1 MSLRKVAMKLIKIED
16 EYFVLKDSAALTDE
30 EIKKLQSLRKPDVR
44 TLMGREYDA
53 IDAAASRELRK
64 ELKNKEPQEPSTQ
77 PYKNEAADNKAYL
90 LELKKLAQKLGVQF
104 VFADYK
110 ISDNEIPADL
120 RKSGVQIKK
129 VSEIY
134 LVKYDDEA
142 KECYFTDEKGNRTK
156 HDNTRA
162 TRDSSGVTLVDK
174 AYGFDKE
181 SMDII
186 RNVYNRL
193 KSIKNKDKLNEA
205 INKLPPKEFALFG
218 TYSRYKQ
225 DYADVKQKH
234 YSLAH
239 ELQHEKYVRKK
250 AAAGQSPLSMEE
262 RYLLLEHDEKAA
274 HLAEAMLAIK
284 LYLKGKIGLN
294 NFPEKCRWLIR
305 DIKKLSPNEQ
315 KIKLRDMDYIV
326 NGVLKNWDR
335 STASAYRGKDKQNDV
350 RLINEA
356 WDTGVLQVKDNPEE
370 YKRQR
375 SLMYSMAVYNP
386 VSGKDEIVDLSQFIN
401 PDAYIRDKQKKG
413 CIAQANQIIAKRKGR
428 LKGLTPELI
437 ERIEKGTLPAFY
449 DTRPAP
455 QAKGKASPSPQKRII
470 VEQEIESAPENGDTS
485 APAAGQD
492 FKEVYRKFYKKQ
504 AAKEKSRYEENE
516 QSRNYEGKLIRKSG
530 EELSITATPDSHVS
544 LAAKDK
550 NNKAKIPD
558 YEDFN
563 DLVRLAA
570 QEGKKISFGNIKT
583 PEYKA
588 RLLLACLENNVEIKK
603 LPDFDELQ
611 GLEEETRKRLSAQ
624 KVKLLRRTI
633 AEKEKTGTYGG
644 LNDKQKAEH
653 ERAEQAREIIRKAR
667 KENKILNNPQ
677 YEAARQIIKNRQR

>member
-1 MSLRKVAMKLIKIED
+1 MKLIKIED

-64 ELKNKEPQEPSTQ
+64 ELKNKEPKEPSTQ

-225 DYADVKQKH
+225 DYADAKQKH

-294 NFPEKCRWLIR
+294 DFPEKCRWLIR

-335 STASAYRGKDKQNDV
+335 FTASAYRGKDKQNDV

-356 WDTGVLQVKDNPEE
+356 WDVGVLQVKDNPEE

-449 DTRPAP
+449 DARPAS
-455 QAKGKASPSPQKRII
+455 QAKEKNAPSPQKRRIM
-470 VEQEIESAPENGDTS
+470 EQ
-485 APAAGQD
+485 
-492 FKEVYRKFYKKQ
+492 
-504 AAKEKSRYEENE
+504 
-516 QSRNYEGKLIRKSG
+516 
-530 EELSITATPDSHVS
+530 
-544 LAAKDK
+544 
-550 NNKAKIPD
+550 
-558 YEDFN
+558 
-563 DLVRLAA
+563 
-570 QEGKKISFGNIKT
+570 
-583 PEYKA
+583 
-588 RLLLACLENNVEIKK
+588 
-603 LPDFDELQ
+603 
-611 GLEEETRKRLSAQ
+611 
-624 KVKLLRRTI
+624 
-633 AEKEKTGTYGG
+633 
-644 LNDKQKAEH
+644 
-653 ERAEQAREIIRKAR
+653 
-667 KENKILNNPQ
+667 
-677 YEAARQIIKNRQR
+677 